1 MSLGLE
7 TFMQE
12 STFQELAELALQSTG
27 QLIPPSKEYLIEARL
42 SAILRREGFASCD
55 DLAAC
60 LKARPNPVLSA
71 EVAAA
76 LQTRQTRFFRD
87 GDMLE
92 RIVGD
97 ILPRKLKLSKAGR
110 VKIWCAGACT
120 GEEAYSLAM
129 LLHEQSRT
137 LRGARIEIM
146 ATDIC
151 RQSLDSARAG
161 TFGHYAIQNG
171 LSVHRLLNYFEE
183 LETGHWQADEEL
195 RRAIT
200 FRHQNLMDADS
211 NLGQFDVI
219 LCRHVLS
226 GMAKPVRGQV
236 SERLANA
243 LLPEGLLILGH
254 GETLT
259 GVSNAFEPSRRHRG
273 AWDAIPE
280 ARRVAA

>member
-1 MSLGLE
+1 
-7 TFMQE
+7 MQE
-12 STFQELAELALQSTG
+12 TTFNALADLALQATG
-27 QLIPPSKEYLIEARL
+27 QFIPPSKEYLVEARL

-71 EVAAA
+71 AVAAA
-76 LQTRQTRFFRD
+76 LQTRRTRFFRD

-92 RIVGD
+92 RVVGD
-97 ILPRKLKLSKAGR
+97 VIPRKLKLSKAGR
-110 VKIWCAGACT
+110 IKIWCAGVAT

-129 LLHEQSRT
+129 LLHEQSRL

-151 RQSLDSARAG
+151 RQSLDSASAG

-171 LSVHRLLNYFEE
+171 LSVHRLLHFFDE
-183 LETGHWQADEEL
+183 LETGHWQANEEL

-200 FRHQNLMDADS
+200 FRHHNLIDAEA
-211 NLGQFDVI
+211 NLGKFDVI

-226 GMAKPVRGQV
+226 GMAKPIRTRVSGQ
-236 SERLANA
+236 LADA
-243 LLPEGLLILGH
+243 LTPEGVLILGH

-259 GVSNAFEPSRRHRG
+259 GTSNAFEPSRRHRG
-273 AWDAIPE
+273 AWDPIPV
-280 ARRVAA
+280 ARPVAA